1 MEKILLFFAFLL
13 VYGLYLAT
21 SAIIINR
28 FLTKIKKVSFV
39 ENELMIIVPYFFLFA
54 FIFLIGRFFNLH
66 LFTLS
71 ILFSNIGLLVTVIV
85 WNLIGS
91 PKVPFKEI
99 GGWAGYDFGLKNAW
113 LILTTQGLILL
124 MLLAFPI
131 VIGIHFFS
139 ALPIETIRILAIK
152 YSLILILGSYVL
164 TLPLIIGV
172 LSSSFIDEDSRAR
185 YFIAQFSGLIANSL
199 FISLLFWI
207 FNLGKTGYEIQLG
220 NVNFSLSPQIFLLL
234 MGFLLAFLILP
245 YYIGIQKAKRLKSDY
260 LETNKQLLDNI
271 LEAINLATET
281 TIVEKIKNLQKQ
293 ISSEYE
299 KLVTSDKGVEAGLR
313 FDAITSETDL
323 LKPEIL
329 TYKYFKEARAFDSRF
344 SYYNFL
350 NHTYN
355 ELEELKNIEIDTKN
369 SKAKNQLVEKYIEH
383 FKDYKNDLSKKEE
396 SKGKSNPALWI
407 GLITILVP
415 FISQLMS
422 ELGKYLIEIL
432 KNM

>member
-1 MEKILLFFAFLL
+1 M
-13 VYGLYLAT
+13 
-21 SAIIINR
+21 
-28 FLTKIKKVSFV
+28 
-39 ENELMIIVPYFFLFA
+39 
-54 FIFLIGRFFNLH
+54 
-66 LFTLS
+66 
-71 ILFSNIGLLVTVIV
+71 
-85 WNLIGS
+85 IGS
-91 PKVPFKEI
+91 PKIPFKEI
-99 GGWAGYDFGLKNAW
+99 GGWAGYDFGLKNTW
-113 LILTTQGLILL
+113 LILTTQGFILL
-124 MLLAFPI
+124 MLVAFPI

-139 ALPIETIRILAIK
+139 PSPIETIRILAIK

-172 LSSSFIDEDSRAR
+172 LSSGFIDEDSRAR

-245 YYIGIQKAKRLKSDY
+245 YFIGIQKAKRLKSDY
-260 LETNKQLLDNI
+260 LEMNKQLLDNI
-271 LEAINLATET
+271 LETINLATES

-293 ISSEYE
+293 VSSEYE

-313 FDAITSETDL
+313 FDAIASEADL
-323 LKPEIL
+323 SKTEIL
-329 TYKYFKEARAFDSRF
+329 SYKYFKEARAFDSRF
-344 SYYNFL
+344 NYFNFL

-355 ELEELKNIEIDTKN
+355 ELEELKNIETDTKN
-369 SKAKNQLVEKYIEH
+369 SKAKIQLVDKYIEH

-396 SKGKSNPALWI
+396 TKGKSNPALWI
-407 GLITILVP
+407 GLITILLP

>member
-1 MEKILLFFAFLL
+1 MEKILLFFAFLV
-13 VYGLYLAT
+13 VYGLYLWT
-21 SAIIINR
+21 SVILFNR

-39 ENELMIIVPYFFLFA
+39 ENELMIIVPYFFFFA

-91 PKVPFKEI
+91 PKIPFKEI
-99 GGWAGYDFGLKNAW
+99 GGWAGYDFGLKNTW
-113 LILTTQGLILL
+113 LILSTQGFILL
-124 MLLAFPI
+124 MIVAFPI
-131 VIGIHFFS
+131 VMGIHFFS
-139 ALPIETIRILAIK
+139 QSSIEVIRIFAIK

-207 FNLGKTGYEIQLG
+207 FNWGRTGYEIQLG
-220 NVNFSLSPQIFLLL
+220 NVNFSLSPRIFLIL

-245 YYIGIQKAKRLKSDY
+245 YFIGIQKAKRLKSDY

-271 LEAINLATET
+271 LETINLATGNT
-281 TIVEKIKNLQKQ
+281 LIEKIKNLQKQ
-293 ISSEYE
+293 ISSEFE
-299 KLVTSDKGVEAGLR
+299 KLVASDKGVEAGLR
-313 FDAITSETDL
+313 FDAIASENDL
-323 LKPEIL
+323 PKTEVLP
-329 TYKYFKEARAFDSRF
+329 YKYFKEARAFDSRF
-344 SYYNFL
+344 SYFNFL

-369 SKAKNQLVEKYIEH
+369 LKAKNQLVEKYIEH
-383 FKDYKNDLSKKEE
+383 FKDYKNDLAKKEE
-396 SKGKSNPALWI
+396 TKGKSNPALWI
-407 GLITILVP
+407 GLITILLP

-422 ELGKYLIEIL
+422 ELGKYLIEMF
-432 KNM
+432 KTM